1 MSKDSHFTGQPVYSQ
16 VLKLLEKEK
25 ILQLSRTTP
34 GSESYVKRFD
44 GYQHLVVM
52 LFGVLKHFDSLR
64 ELEIGM
70 KAEAHKLRHLGM
82 DYLVRRSTLAEAN
95 IRRPQEYFARVYAYL
110 LEKYARFLADS
121 NNSNKN
127 NLNMEVNATKR
138 TDLFLIDP
146 RNIVVME
153 GFNVRRDFDLEELKE
168 QIKANGVLN
177 PVTVIPYKEDGVEK
191 YKLVDGERRY
201 RATMLAIS
209 EGANIPFIK
218 ALKAP
223 KGATTEQLYI
233 EQMMRNE
240 GKRFSELECA
250 IMFRRFKEEFGYSQ
264 VEIAEKFKKSPAFI
278 SKCLSLLDL
287 PQYLQDKIATG
298 ELSAMAAREI
308 SNSYTH
314 ESDQVR
320 AAKTA
325 LRTAKANGRATA
337 TNKEVQSSLK
347 EAKQAKAIADALR
360 NVWAYL
366 DGEKM
371 IDVDKLIT
379 LLDSTNSLHSAMKEY
394 KKTKQ
399 NENN

>member
-1 MSKDSHFTGQPVYSQ
+1 M
-16 VLKLLEKEK
+16 
-25 ILQLSRTTP
+25 
-34 GSESYVKRFD
+34 
-44 GYQHLVVM
+44 
-52 LFGVLKHFDSLR
+52 
-64 ELEIGM
+64 EL
-70 KAEAHKLRHLGM
+70 
-82 DYLVRRSTLAEAN
+82 
-95 IRRPQEYFARVYAYL
+95 
-110 LEKYARFLADS
+110 
-121 NNSNKN
+121 
-127 NLNMEVNATKR
+127 NATKR

-146 RNIVVME
+146 RNIVVMD

-177 PVTVIPYKEDGVEK
+177 PVTVIPFKEDGVEK

-209 EGANIPFIK
+209 EGVNIPFIK

-298 ELSAMAAREI
+298 ELSAKAAREI

-325 LRTAKANGRATA
+325 VRTAKANGRAVA

-347 EAKQAKAIADALR
+347 DGKQAKAIADALR
-360 NVWAYL
+360 SVWAYL

-371 IDVDKLIT
+371 LDVDKLIK

-394 KKTKQ
+394 KKTK
-399 NENN
+399 

>member
-1 MSKDSHFTGQPVYSQ
+1 MGAKATVF
-16 VLKLLEKEK
+16 
-25 ILQLSRTTP
+25 IL
-34 GSESYVKRFD
+34 D
-44 GYQHLVVM
+44 
-52 LFGVLKHFDSLR
+52 
-64 ELEIGM
+64 
-70 KAEAHKLRHLGM
+70 
-82 DYLVRRSTLAEAN
+82 
-95 IRRPQEYFARVYAYL
+95 
-110 LEKYARFLADS
+110 
-121 NNSNKN
+121 KN
-127 NLNMEVNATKR
+127 NLNMELNATKR

-146 RNIVVME
+146 RNIVVMD
-153 GFNVRRDFDLEELKE
+153 GFNVRRDFDLDELKE

-177 PVTVIPYKEDGVEK
+177 PVTVIPFKEDGVEK

-298 ELSAMAAREI
+298 ELSAKAAREI

-325 LRTAKANGRATA
+325 LRTAKANGRAVA

-347 EAKQAKAIADALR
+347 DGKQAKAIADALR
-360 NVWAYL
+360 SVWAYL

-371 IDVDKLIT
+371 LDVDKLIK
-379 LLDSTNSLHSAMKEY
+379 LLDNTNSLHSAMKEY
-394 KKTKQ
+394 KKTK
-399 NENN
+399 

>member
-1 MSKDSHFTGQPVYSQ
+1 
-16 VLKLLEKEK
+16 
-25 ILQLSRTTP
+25 
-34 GSESYVKRFD
+34 
-44 GYQHLVVM
+44 
-52 LFGVLKHFDSLR
+52 
-64 ELEIGM
+64 
-70 KAEAHKLRHLGM
+70 
-82 DYLVRRSTLAEAN
+82 
-95 IRRPQEYFARVYAYL
+95 
-110 LEKYARFLADS
+110 
-121 NNSNKN
+121 
-127 NLNMEVNATKR
+127 MEVNATKR

-347 EAKQAKAIADALR
+347 EAKQAKTIADALR
-360 NVWAYL
+360 SIWAYL
-366 DGEKM
+366 DGEKEVN
-371 IDVDKLIT
+371 VDRLIT

-394 KKTKQ
+394 KKTKG
-399 NENN
+399 NENNLINPFTS

>member
-1 MSKDSHFTGQPVYSQ
+1 MNGN
-16 VLKLLEKEK
+16 KE
-25 ILQLSRTTP
+25 R
-34 GSESYVKRFD
+34 
-44 GYQHLVVM
+44 
-52 LFGVLKHFDSLR
+52 
-64 ELEIGM
+64 
-70 KAEAHKLRHLGM
+70 
-82 DYLVRRSTLAEAN
+82 N
-95 IRRPQEYFARVYAYL
+95 IY
-110 LEKYARFLADS
+110 
-121 NNSNKN
+121 SNKN